1 MFILWEPAGVMAQ
14 PAPTDEKT
22 EADKQAAKEH
32 FFNGLDLYKKGAYKQ
47 ALKQFLKA
55 YKLDRRPEML
65 FNFGLCREKLGHLKK
80 AVRSFKR
87 YLKALPK
94 APNREAVKEHIKE
107 CKRRLAEKQQET
119 GQGEPGAP
127 AQGDPGPPAQGEPE
141 TPAEGEPGTPAE
153 GEPGTP
159 AQGGPET
166 PAEGEPGT
174 PAQGGP
180 ETPAQGEPEA
190 PAQGEP
196 GTPAETTP
204 EKAEPRE
211 GWLRRK
217 NKRTRVQISLD
228 LGIGAS
234 LIGKVSIPVSNGVTI
249 TDVYNFSL
257 APGIAVGAGIHHRPI
272 PWLAY
277 GGRLFYCKQT
287 VDFSTDLGTLTGV
300 ESAGYFLHAVLGV
313 EAYPL
318 AFSPFDPYV
327 GVGMGF
333 SVNAMSVSTTVDN
346 RDYVTYGAAL
356 HAVVGLRV
364 YVIRWLSMGL
374 AVRYFHNFWLQLCE
388 KTTLIERNCMAVGD
402 LSSTLTD
409 SLPNQI
415 SVGLET
421 AFHF

>member
-1 MFILWEPAGVMAQ
+1 MRLHRHLVIVLLGSMFILWESAGVMAQ

-119 GQGEPGAP
+119 GQGEPVAP
-127 AQGDPGPPAQGEPE
+127 AQGEPGTPAQGEPE
-141 TPAEGEPGTPAE
+141 PPAE

-159 AQGGPET
+159 AQGE
-166 PAEGEPGT
+166 
-174 PAQGGP
+174 P

-287 VDFSTDLGTLTGV
+287 VDFSTDLGTITGTDP
-300 ESAGYFLHAVLGV
+300 AGFFLHMVLGV
-313 EAYPL
+313 EGYPL

-327 GVGMGF
+327 GLGMSF
-333 SVNAMSVSTTVDN
+333 SVNSMGILSGGSGT
-346 RDYVTYGAAL
+346 DYVAYGAAL
-356 HAVVGLRV
+356 YVVGGIRIFVL
-364 YVIRWLSMGL
+364 RWLSLGV
-374 AVRYFHNFWLQLCE
+374 AARYFHNMLIQFCTQSTAGQKTCFDKSEWEAVSNSPHPHQL
-388 KTTLIERNCMAVGD
+388 
-402 LSSTLTD
+402 
-409 SLPNQI
+409 